1 MVAAALTGIA
11 SSLHSSRRHW
21 TEWNA
26 TDDCGKTEGSSG
38 RCCILSIICSIR
50 RRCFVDRSEFIKPVE
65 LQQEAC
71 AFQRKKYSIGSGIS
85 RKQSRGEMD
94 LQTVLPNAS
103 FLTVD

>member
-1 MVAAALTGIA
+1 M
-11 SSLHSSRRHW
+11 
-21 TEWNA
+21 
-26 TDDCGKTEGSSG
+26 
-38 RCCILSIICSIR
+38 
-50 RRCFVDRSEFIKPVE
+50 DRSEFIKPVE

-85 RKQSRGEMD
+85 KQSRGEMD

>member
-1 MVAAALTGIA
+1 M
-11 SSLHSSRRHW
+11 
-21 TEWNA
+21 
-26 TDDCGKTEGSSG
+26 
-38 RCCILSIICSIR
+38 
-50 RRCFVDRSEFIKPVE
+50 DRSEFIKPVE

-94 LQTVLPNAS
+94 LQTVFPNAS

>member
-1 MVAAALTGIA
+1 M
-11 SSLHSSRRHW
+11 
-21 TEWNA
+21 
-26 TDDCGKTEGSSG
+26 
-38 RCCILSIICSIR
+38 
-50 RRCFVDRSEFIKPVE
+50 DRSEFIKPVE

-71 AFQRKKYSIGSGIS
+71 AVQRNKYSIGSGIS